1 MSMKFSSE
9 KYKEFNREKVK
20 TLVNPTRLRKTSTV
34 KSQPGAPAAPT
45 PGIPGIPGVANDQ
58 GTSGAAPQN
67 DDLPDIVME
76 SDGEE
81 EEEGASPLPNPAG
94 EGQTQGGTANPAGE
108 GQAPGN
114 TATPTGAA

>member
-1 MSMKFSSE
+1 MKFSPE
-9 KYKEFNREKVK
+9 KYKEFNREKMK

-67 DDLPDIVME
+67 DDLPEIVME
-76 SDGEE
+76 SDDE
-81 EEEGASPLPNPAG
+81 EEEGPILPPNPA
-94 EGQTQGGTANPAGE
+94 EVQTQGGTADHARE
-108 GQAPGN
+108 G
-114 TATPTGAA
+114 